1 MSYYILGHEVDSKE
15 SLSNNREKS
24 IRKKTFALIAGFHD
38 SQQSQLFYLL
48 SKNGRRYLL
57 YPFIIFCIVGGRI

>member
-24 IRKKTFALIAGFHD
+24 IRKKTFALIAGF
-38 SQQSQLFYLL
+38 QTRLITVTAFLPTV
-48 SKNGRRYLL
+48 KKWT
-57 YPFIIFCIVGGRI
+57 